1 MVQAF
6 NAVLEDFGRYV
17 RTKTNATIPFE
28 EFEAGM
34 AAALDIKPQ
43 QAVMGAYT
51 AVSAPDLFIQ
61 KQIATFDGSAL
72 PAFSGGF
79 TVVPRHQGIRC
90 SGPVPPRFAQQHQ
103 QPPRKLQRTGPHVS
117 AVGSNGTLAVP
128 ARPPTLRPAH
138 ALSPA
143 TPSFVTPKPPTVYIC
158 VSDFVTKLD
167 ATQFPG
173 GCTTAACRRR
183 HIPLPPL
190 GQFATADKTELL
202 TSIGHMKGTAMAAL
216 VQGRN

>member
-1 MVQAF
+1 M
-6 NAVLEDFGRYV
+6 

-51 AVSAPDLFIQ
+51 AVSAPELFIQ
-61 KQIATFDGSAL
+61 KQVATFDGSAL

-79 TVVPRHQGIRC
+79 TVVQRQGVYS
-90 SGPVPPRFAQQHQ
+90 SGSVPPRFAQQHQ
-103 QPPRKLQRTGPHVS
+103 QPSRKLQRTGPHVS
-117 AVGSNGTLAVP
+117 AVGSNGALAVP
-128 ARPPTLRPAH
+128 ARPPTLRSTV
-138 ALSPA
+138 SPA
-143 TPSFVTPKPPTVYIC
+143 TPAFVTPKPPPIYIC

-167 ATQFPG
+167 ATQFTG

-183 HIPLPPL
+183 HIPLPPP
-190 GQFATADKTELL
+190 GQFAAADKAELL
-202 TSIGHMKGTAMAAL
+202 TSIGHMKGTRVTAMAAL

>member
-1 MVQAF
+1 MSSGFVVFCYEGSSLHKLNPQVFYKAFTGLSNQLRNTTRQNEYLIGIPINCVVQAF
-6 NAVLEDFGRYV
+6 NAVLEDFGRCV

-79 TVVPRHQGIRC
+79 TVVPRHQGIRS

-128 ARPPTLRPAH
+128 ARPASDSSTGPCRV
-138 ALSPA
+138 
-143 TPSFVTPKPPTVYIC
+143 PSNPVLCYT
-158 VSDFVTKLD
+158 
-167 ATQFPG
+167 
-173 GCTTAACRRR
+173 
-183 HIPLPPL
+183 
-190 GQFATADKTELL
+190 
-202 TSIGHMKGTAMAAL
+202 
-216 VQGRN
+216 

>member
-1 MVQAF
+1 
-6 NAVLEDFGRYV
+6 
-17 RTKTNATIPFE
+17 
-28 EFEAGM
+28 M

-43 QAVMGAYT
+43 QAVMGTYT

-61 KQIATFDGSAL
+61 KQIATFDESAL

-79 TVVPRHQGIRC
+79 TVDPRHQGIRS
-90 SGPVPPRFAQQHQ
+90 SGPVPPRFAQQYQ

-138 ALSPA
+138 AVSPA
-143 TPSFVTPKPPTVYIC
+143 TPSFVTPKPPSVYIC

-190 GQFATADKTELL
+190 GQFAAADKTELL
-202 TSIGHMKGTAMAAL
+202 TSIGHMKGTRVTAMAAL